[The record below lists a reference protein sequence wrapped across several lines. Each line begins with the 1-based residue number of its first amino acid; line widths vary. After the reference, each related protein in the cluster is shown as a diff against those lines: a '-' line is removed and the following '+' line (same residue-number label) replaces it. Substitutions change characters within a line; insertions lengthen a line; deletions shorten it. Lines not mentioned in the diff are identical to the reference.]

1 MTVKS
6 NKLNDYK
13 KMDEKALVEELK
25 ALKSELF
32 KLRLSLAMNGLDN
45 PNKITETKKN
55 IARVNTILT
64 IKQNGGEVVVK
75 ASAKKEKAAKK
86 NSKKKE
92 VEAKGEEIKV
102 AIRNVRRDANDK
114 CKQMKKNAQMTE
126 DEQKVVQS
134 LQKADSKQINL
145 IAIDTCIPIGML
157 SSLLFTMEMK
167 GVVKMMNGGMYRLL

>member
-1 MTVKS
+1 MKS

-64 IKQNGGEVVVK
+64 IKQNGGEVAVK

-86 NSKKKE
+86 PAAKKTAKKE
-92 VEAKGEEIKV
+92 EKTEAVEENK
-102 AIRNVRRDANDK
+102 
-114 CKQMKKNAQMTE
+114 
-126 DEQKVVQS
+126 
-134 LQKADSKQINL
+134 
-145 IAIDTCIPIGML
+145 
-157 SSLLFTMEMK
+157 
-167 GVVKMMNGGMYRLL
+167 

>member
-1 MTVKS
+1 MKS

-75 ASAKKEKAAKK
+75 DSAKKEKVAKKTATKKAAKK
-86 NSKKKE
+86 EEKTE
-92 VEAKGEEIKV
+92 AVEENK
-102 AIRNVRRDANDK
+102 
-114 CKQMKKNAQMTE
+114 
-126 DEQKVVQS
+126 
-134 LQKADSKQINL
+134 
-145 IAIDTCIPIGML
+145 
-157 SSLLFTMEMK
+157 
-167 GVVKMMNGGMYRLL
+167 